1 MRLSQLFT
9 KTFKEAPKDET
20 AVSAQLL
27 LRGGFMAKQMAGA
40 YVLLPLGLRVLN
52 KVIGIVREEMDAAGG
67 VELSMTALQPKEPW
81 LASGRWDD
89 HVIDVWFKTKLHNGT
104 EVGLGNTHEEPLTAL
119 MREHISSY
127 RDLPRYVYQFQTK
140 FRNELRAKSGIM
152 RTREF
157 IMKDLYSF
165 SRTQAEHDEF
175 YQRMQQAY
183 LKVFDRLGL
192 GDHTY
197 MTFASGG
204 SFSKFSHEF
213 QTVTEAGE
221 DTIYLDKTKKI
232 AINEEVYTDEVVA
245 ELGLK
250 KDQLHKVAAAEVGNI
265 FTLGTKYSDVLDLK
279 FTGEDGSLKSVVMGS
294 YGIGPARAMG
304 VIVELMHDDRGII
317 WPAAV
322 APAQVYL
329 VRIGSD
335 AAVTTAADK
344 LYAELEQAGIETLY
358 DDRDESAGAKF
369 ADADLIGCPLRLT
382 VSTKTLAE
390 KSAELKHRAKESTK
404 LVPLAEV
411 AATIAN

>member
-1 MRLSQLFT
+1 MKLSQVFT
-9 KTFKEAPKDET
+9 KTHKEVPKDET

-27 LRGGFMAKQMAGA
+27 LRGGFMYKQMAGA
-40 YVLLPLGLRVLN
+40 YVILPLGLRVLN
-52 KVIGIVREEMDAAGG
+52 KIIAIIREEMEAAGG
-67 VELSMTALQPKEPW
+67 IELAMTALQPKEPW

-89 HVIDVWFKTKLHNGT
+89 KVIDVWFKTKLHNGT

-119 MREHISSY
+119 MREYISSY

-165 SRTQAEHDEF
+165 SRSPAEHERF
-175 YQRMQQAY
+175 YAQMQAAY
-183 LKVFDRLGL
+183 TKIFKRLGL

-197 MTFASGG
+197 LTFASGG
-204 SFSKFSHEF
+204 SFAKYSHEF

-221 DTIYLDKTKKI
+221 DTIYLDTKKNI

-250 KDQLHKVAAAEVGNI
+250 KDDLKKVAAAEVGNI
-265 FTLGTKYSDVLDLK
+265 FTLGTKYSAALDLK
-279 FTGEDGSLKSVVMGS
+279 FTDEDGSVKPVVMGS

-304 VIVELMHDDRGII
+304 VIVELMHDDNGII

-322 APAQVYL
+322 APADVHL
-329 VRIGSD
+329 VRLGEDS
-335 AAVTTAADK
+335 AVVKAADQ
-344 LYAELEQAGIETLY
+344 LYADLQAAGKEVIY
-358 DDRDESAGAKF
+358 DDRDLSAGAKF
-369 ADADLIGCPLRLT
+369 ADADLIGIPTRLT
-382 VSTKTLAE
+382 VSERTL
-390 KSAELKHRAKESTK
+390 KDRSVELKHRSAHKTE
-404 LVPLAEV
+404 LVPLT
-411 AATIAN
+411 TIINAIL